1 VKCSTRPPSFST
13 DRRKVRHL
21 AKLSWFLSVAE
32 SPWSWPIFALV
43 TVAVVGQW
51 AGVSFAE
58 AVVAGFGA
66 IGIGI
71 AVGLALAGKLDDR
84 RGPSDDRRQASDER
98 RSKPKSTHRLAAAER
113 DRSPHSTRTADLR
126 GARLANAMLVG
137 ADLRQADLRG
147 ATLTGAD
154 LSGAD
159 LTGARL
165 GPLDEARGARESS
178 DDRGRS
184 PRSSGRSVPAEGIKF
199 ESEC

>member
-71 AVGLALAGKLDDR
+71 AVGLAPGSSTTAGGPPMTADR
-84 RGPSDDRRQASDER
+84 LPMKDGPSLNLPTGWLQLSETVAHIPHER
-98 RSKPKSTHRLAAAER
+98 RTCEEPGWL
-113 DRSPHSTRTADLR
+113 TRC
-126 GARLANAMLVG
+126 
-137 ADLRQADLRG
+137 
-147 ATLTGAD
+147 
-154 LSGAD
+154 S
-159 LTGARL
+159 
-165 GPLDEARGARESS
+165 
-178 DDRGRS
+178 
-184 PRSSGRSVPAEGIKF
+184 
-199 ESEC
+199 